1 MSSNITT
8 ISALPTP
15 IRAEPRIPAGVE
27 ERSTRPAQSVKESPV
42 QPDVTSSTP
51 TEPLASQAAK
61 PGSGL
66 QESKSQETKSPID
79 KLQESKSQ
87 DPKALASMVDELNQ
101 YFKELPR
108 TTHLQFTIDKK
119 ADQVVVKVMDVEQD
133 KVIRQIPPE
142 ELLKL
147 ATSIKERI
155 DIAAEE
161 LEQAALTTG
170 KSASKASPLDSLL
183 LRDWV

>member
-1 MSSNITT
+1 MH
-8 ISALPTP
+8 
-15 IRAEPRIPAGVE
+15 
-27 ERSTRPAQSVKESPV
+27 PAQSIKDLPG
-42 QPDVTSSTP
+42 QPDVTFSTP
-51 TEPLASQAAK
+51 TEPLASQAIK
-61 PGSGL
+61 PGSRL
-66 QESKSQETKSPID
+66 QESKSQETKSQVD

-87 DPKALASMVDELNQ
+87 DLKALASVVDELNQ

-147 ATSIKERI
+147 VTSIKERI
-155 DIAAEE
+155 DIAAEK
-161 LEQAALTTG
+161 LEQAALTVG
-170 KSASKASPLDSLL
+170 KPASKASLLDSLL